1 MEHMIQEQVND
12 MSLRFNMNGIINEIL
27 NKLEQN
33 LEYAFIAWRTE
44 VLSKLKNPYLGEG
57 NNPEVEYELKKESN
71 KIIGYLKAN
80 TYVLA
85 DSYGTGSL
93 MLTDNP
99 GFQEYRNS
107 DRWNPARTGKVI
119 VGRPMGVYKDAFGK
133 VHVTSGR
140 LKGKKIEHMV
150 FNNKYKIEPVA
161 PSYAL
166 QMAEQWLYKTYL
178 PNAYKNA
185 IKSINFSKYLIES

>member
-1 MEHMIQEQVND
+1 
-12 MSLRFNMNGIINEIL
+12 MSLKFNIEGLSSEIL
-27 NKLEQN
+27 EKLEEQ
-33 LEYAFIAWRTE
+33 LQYAFIAWRTE
-44 VLSKLKNPYLGEG
+44 VLSKLRNPYLGEG
-57 NNPEVEYELKKESN
+57 NNPEVEYELKRESK

-80 TYVLA
+80 AYVLA

-99 GFQEYRNS
+99 GFQSYRNS
-107 DRWNPARTGKVI
+107 DRWNPARKGRAI

-133 VHVTSGR
+133 VRVTSGR
-140 LKGKKIEHMV
+140 FKGKNIENMQ
-150 FNNKYKIEPVA
+150 FSNGYKIQPVA

-178 PNAYKNA
+178 PNAYKYA
-185 IKSINFSKYLIES
+185 IKQINFSKYLIES